1 MPTKNGMDPAGAR
14 ELAKRIAEEEKRRS
28 NPAGESETESS
39 SQDGAG
45 THVLFIWHS
54 SGYQLQ
60 ARGGPVPEAETEI
73 SLSEHGGG
81 RYLVSKVGPSPLP
94 GDTRRC
100 AFLEPID

>member
-1 MPTKNGMDPAGAR
+1 MDSAGAR
-14 ELAKRIAEEEKRRS
+14 ELAKRIAEEEQRRS
-28 NPAGESETESS
+28 NPAGESETVSS

-54 SGYQLQ
+54 SGYQLLS
-60 ARGGPVPEAETEI
+60 REGRVPEAGTEI
-73 SLSEHGGG
+73 TLNEHGGG

-100 AFLEPID
+100 AFLEPLD